1 MQKEESD
8 MLMKKLNLALC
19 ILIVLVFLGQM
30 FMIVFEPYYRMKETN
45 QEYPQKFQ
53 DEGQKPKEYD
63 IGLFEMVWLKFHNG
77 AAILGLQEYGGWGD
91 NLAEMIDDAGIYK
104 ETVTEIDENGNEVE
118 TEVYVEYENDEGEMV
133 RYISAEDVFER
144 NSNLYVLG
152 VVGVTVL
159 GLVVLV
165 MTIFSRKSIVLYAF
179 TLVWAGVSLWGFVL
193 ADNPILNNPAIAT
206 PYALS
211 TILPTLKIL
220 SIAAVVLTLARA
232 YPVINVRFLQKKKQY
247 YMQ

>member
-19 ILIVLVFLGQM
+19 LLIVLVILGQM

-45 QEYPQKFQ
+45 AEYPKKFQ

-63 IGLFEMVWLKFHNG
+63 IGLFEMVWMKFHSG
-77 AAILGLQEYGGWGD
+77 AAILGQQEYGGWGD
-91 NLAEMIDDAGIYK
+91 NLTTIIDDAGIYK
-104 ETVTEIDENGNEVE
+104 ETIKYTDENGKEVE
-118 TEVYVEYENDEGEMV
+118 EEVYVQYENDEGEMV
-133 RYISAEDVFER
+133 RYTSADDVFER
-144 NSNLYVLG
+144 NSNLYVMG

-165 MTIFSRKSIVLYAF
+165 MTIFTRKSIVLYAF
-179 TLVWAGVSLWGFVL
+179 TLAWAGVSLWGFVL
-193 ADNPILNNPAIAT
+193 ADNPVLTHPDIAT
-206 PYALS
+206 PYALG

-220 SIAAVVLTLARA
+220 SIAACVLVAARA
-232 YPVINVRFLQKKKQY
+232 YPVINVRFLQKKKEY
-247 YMQ
+247 YY